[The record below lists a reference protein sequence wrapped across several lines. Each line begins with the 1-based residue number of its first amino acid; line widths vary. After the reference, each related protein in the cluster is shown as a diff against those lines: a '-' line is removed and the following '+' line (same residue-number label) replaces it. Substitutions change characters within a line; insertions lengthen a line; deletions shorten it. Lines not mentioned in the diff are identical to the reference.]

1 MAGAVLCIRCD
12 YDLAGLPESG
22 VCPECSLPLLQ
33 SRVRFISELDQR
45 TRDLVNDALSNMG
58 ALLLVQTIVVPI
70 LLAFG
75 IYGRY
80 IANPVRVGCI
90 VVGLLIPVLVVLRLR
105 VLQRPV
111 LAAHTVLVRNRG
123 RQRDSFS
130 TNAVWFL
137 VATHVVCVAVF
148 LLLASIPLRYW
159 GFGAALLF
167 SPFALLAWTSQ
178 AVYFVGIA
186 RVLRDLHVAIRDWRR
201 SRSADIW
208 IWLWPIVWTISLP
221 FIFLFIGLFGYVF
234 VMLSVALWLQHTGLR
249 VKHLPTVA

>member
-12 YDLAGLPESG
+12 YDLTGLPESG

-58 ALLLVQTIVVPI
+58 ALLLVQTVVVPI

-80 IANPVRVGCI
+80 IANPVRVSCI
-90 VVGLLIPVLVVLRLR
+90 VVGLLIPVLVALRLR

-123 RQRDSFS
+123 GRRDTFS
-130 TNAVWFL
+130 TNALWFL
-137 VATHVVCVAVF
+137 VAAHVVCVGV
-148 LLLASIPLRYW
+148 LLLLSFIPLRYW
-159 GFGAALLF
+159 GIGAGLVFA
-167 SPFALLAWTSQ
+167 PFAFLAWTSQ

-186 RVLRDLHVAIRDWRR
+186 CILRDLHVAIRDWRR
-201 SRSADIW
+201 SRSAEMW
-208 IWLWPIVWTISLP
+208 IWLWPVVWTMSLP
-221 FIFLFIGLFGYVF
+221 FVFLFVGLFGYVF

-249 VKHLPTVA
+249 VKHLPKTA